1 MASEFTL
8 SPSTLPKVEPIKAD
22 RSAVEVFRDDAK
34 DLQKAVAARRQQF
47 VEEVSKAHGLEKGKL
62 VIEKDSE
69 SGRFVHKLIDPINGE
84 VVQQWPGEDWLKFA
98 RDMGAPTGLWLNKT
112 A

>member
-8 SPSTLPKVEPIKAD
+8 TPSALPKIEPVRAD

-47 VEEVSKAHGLEKGKL
+47 VEEVSKAHGLNRGKL
-62 VIEKDSE
+62 VIEKDTD
-69 SGRFVHKLIDPINGE
+69 SGRFVHKLINPVNGE
-84 VVQQWPGEDWLKFA
+84 VVHQWPNDEWLEFA
-98 RDMGAPTGLWLNKT
+98 RNMGAPSGLWLNQT